1 MKLYIKEKTMNKTLL
16 LAGVAACLFSA
27 NANAFDATPYVSA
40 KLRYSDM
47 SADVSELDV
56 KRDVDDK
63 VLGGSFAAGVSTKVN
78 GGAVRAELEYNKNA
92 DAKKTHNLYG
102 RQVNME
108 IESQLFMING
118 YYDIDTGSKL
128 TPYVGAG
135 IGYAKIKGKLSV
147 LGESYSEDDN
157 NFAWQVGAGV
167 GYALNDKVSLD
178 AGYRYVDYGDFT
190 KEGLKWES
198 SAHELYVGA
207 RYAF

>member
-1 MKLYIKEKTMNKTLL
+1 MNKTLL

-40 KLRYSDM
+40 KLRYLDM
-47 SADVSELDV
+47 STDAQELDL

-78 GGAVRAELEYNKNA
+78 GGAVRVESGVA
-92 DAKKTHNLYG
+92 DHIDSPERGLWRVTKKTHNLYG
-102 RQVNME
+102 RLVNME
-108 IESQLFMING
+108 IESQSSMING

-147 LGESYSEDDN
+147 LGESYSADDN

-190 KEGLKWES
+190 EEGLKWES

>member
-1 MKLYIKEKTMNKTLL
+1 MNKTLL

-27 NANAFDATPYVSA
+27 NANAFDATTYVSA

-47 SADVSELDV
+47 SADVQESDV
-56 KRDVDDK
+56 KVDADDK

-102 RQVNME
+102 VNTK
-108 IESQLFMING
+108 IESQSLMING

-135 IGYAKIKGKLSV
+135 IGYAKIKGKV
-147 LGESYSEDDN
+147 LESSYSEDGN

-190 KEGLKWES
+190 KDELKWES

>member
-1 MKLYIKEKTMNKTLL
+1 M
-16 LAGVAACLFSA
+16 AGVAACLFSA

-47 SADVSELDV
+47 SADVSESDV
-56 KRDVDDK
+56 KLDVDDK
-63 VLGGSFAAGVSTKVN
+63 VWGGSFAAGVSTKVN

-92 DAKKTHNLYG
+92 DAKKTHNIDGDLF
-102 RQVNME
+102 NIK
-108 IESQLFMING
+108 IESQSLMING

-135 IGYAKIKGKLSV
+135 IGYAKIKGKV
-147 LGESYSEDDN
+147 LEASYTSYSEDGN

-190 KEGLKWES
+190 KDGLKWES

>member
-1 MKLYIKEKTMNKTLL
+1 MNKTLL

-47 SADVSELDV
+47 STDVSEEDV
-56 KRDVDDK
+56 KLDVDDK
-63 VLGGSFAAGVSTKVN
+63 VFGGSVVAGVSTKVN

-92 DAKKTHNLYG
+92 DAKKTHYSLI
-102 RQVNME
+102 NME
-108 IESQLFMING
+108 IESQSLMING

-135 IGYAKIKGKLSV
+135 
-147 LGESYSEDDN
+147 
-157 NFAWQVGAGV
+157 V
-167 GYALNDKVSLD
+167 GYALNDNVSLD

-190 KEGLKWES
+190 EDGTKLET

>member
-1 MKLYIKEKTMNKTLL
+1 MNKTLL

-27 NANAFDATPYVSA
+27 NANAFEATPYVSA
-40 KLRYSDM
+40 KLRYLDM
-47 SADVSELDV
+47 STDVQELDL

-63 VLGGSFAAGVSTKVN
+63 VWGGSFAAGVSTKVN

-102 RQVNME
+102 RRLVNME
-108 IESQLFMING
+108 IESQSLMING

-135 IGYAKIKGKLSV
+135 IGYAKIKGKLSA
-147 LGESYSEDDN
+147 LGESYSADDN

-190 KEGLKWES
+190 EEGLKWES

>member
-1 MKLYIKEKTMNKTLL
+1 
-16 LAGVAACLFSA
+16 
-27 NANAFDATPYVSA
+27 
-40 KLRYSDM
+40 M
-47 SADVSELDV
+47 STDVQELDV
-56 KRDVDDK
+56 KSDVDDK
-63 VLGGSFAAGVSTKVN
+63 VWGGSFAAGVSTKVN

-92 DAKKTHNLYG
+92 DAKKTHNFYG
-102 RQVNME
+102 RLVNME
-108 IESQLFMING
+108 IESQSLMING

-135 IGYAKIKGKLSV
+135 IGYAKIKGKASSL
-147 LGESYSEDDN
+147 EASYSEDGN

-190 KEGLKWES
+190 KAGLKWES

>member
-1 MKLYIKEKTMNKTLL
+1 MNKTLL

-47 SADVSELDV
+47 SADVSELDL

-102 RQVNME
+102 RLVNME
-108 IESQLFMING
+108 IESQSLMING

-147 LGESYSEDDN
+147 LGESPYSEDDN

>member
-1 MKLYIKEKTMNKTLL
+1 
-16 LAGVAACLFSA
+16 
-27 NANAFDATPYVSA
+27 
-40 KLRYSDM
+40 M
-47 SADVSELDV
+47 STDVQESDV
-56 KRDVDDK
+56 KSDVDDK
-63 VLGGSFAAGVSTKVN
+63 VFGGSFAAGVSTKVN

-92 DAKKTHNLYG
+92 DAKKTQNYYG
-102 RQVNME
+102 RLVNTE
-108 IESQLFMING
+108 IESQSLMING

-135 IGYAKIKGKLSV
+135 IGYAKIKGKASSLEV
-147 LGESYSEDDN
+147 SYSEDGN

-190 KEGLKWES
+190 KDGLKWES

>member
-1 MKLYIKEKTMNKTLL
+1 MFQNQMLNLML
-16 LAGVAACLFSA
+16 
-27 NANAFDATPYVSA
+27 
-40 KLRYSDM
+40 
-47 SADVSELDV
+47 
-56 KRDVDDK
+56 DDK

-92 DAKKTHNLYG
+92 DAKKNTHLYG
-102 RQVNME
+102 ELFNTK

-135 IGYAKIKGKLSV
+135 IGYAKIKGKIL
-147 LGESYSEDDN
+147 EAFYSEDDN

>member
-1 MKLYIKEKTMNKTLL
+1 MNKTLL
-16 LAGVAACLFSA
+16 LVGVAACLFSA

-47 SADVSELDV
+47 SADVQELDL
-56 KRDVDDK
+56 KLDVDDK

-102 RQVNME
+102 ELFNTK
-108 IESQLFMING
+108 IESQSLMING

-135 IGYAKIKGKLSV
+135 IGYAKIKGKV
-147 LGESYSEDDN
+147 LEASYSEDGN

-190 KEGLKWES
+190 KDELKWES

>member
-1 MKLYIKEKTMNKTLL
+1 MNKTLL

-47 SADVSELDV
+47 SADVSELDL

-102 RQVNME
+102 RLFNTK
-108 IESQLFMING
+108 IESQSLMING

-147 LGESYSEDDN
+147 LGESPYSEDDN

>member
-1 MKLYIKEKTMNKTLL
+1 MNKTLL

-47 SADVSELDV
+47 STDIKMADTF
-56 KRDVDDK
+56 DVDDK
-63 VLGGSFAAGVSTKVN
+63 VLGGSVAAGVSTKVN
-78 GGAVRAELEYNKNA
+78 GGSVRAELEYNKNA
-92 DAKKTHNLYG
+92 DAEKTHGVVYLNENDDLVEG
-102 RQVNME
+102 NGKFKVK
-108 IESQLFMING
+108 SQSVMLNA

-135 IGYAKIKGKLSV
+135 IGYAKLKGTLTIDGKSM
-147 LGESYSEDDN
+147 GSMDDN

-167 GYALNDKVSLD
+167 GYALNDNVSLD

-190 KEGLKWES
+190 EDGTKLET